1 MKYEEAMEYIEEC
14 NTLGSVLGLESMERL
29 MKTLQNPQNELTFI
43 HVAGTNG
50 KGSVSSFVASVLKH
64 AGYKVGRYISPTI
77 FTYRERFQIN
87 DKMIS
92 KKELG
97 ELMEQVKEACECI
110 VAEGYPHPTSF
121 EIETALSF
129 LYFIK
134 KECDVVV
141 LETGMGGRLDATNII
156 PIPKLCVLTSISMD
170 HMQFLGDTLAKIA
183 TEKCG
188 IIKEGTTVIS
198 TRQSEEAMNVVEQ
211 TCTLK
216 NAELI
221 VAEPAKVTKVK
232 QGLDKQS
239 FSYDGVKYEISL
251 SGSYQIENAV
261 LAVEVVKWL
270 SQNGFEKITEKKM
283 EKGLQT
289 TVWKGRFG
297 VIAKKPY
304 FIVDGA
310 HNVAAAEKLAES
322 IRFYFTNRKIVYIMG
337 MFRDK
342 EYEKVIRITAPL
354 ATQIITVAAPGN
366 PRALPALELAEAVR
380 EVNPNVTGADSLEE
394 AVEMSYLFA
403 DKDSVIIAFGSLAFL
418 GQLITIVEGNQTVRS
433 DTHGK

>member
-14 NTLGSVLGLESMERL
+14 NTLGSVLGLDSMKRL
-29 MKTLQNPQNELTFI
+29 TEALNNPQNELTFI

-50 KGSVSSFVASVLKH
+50 KGSVSSFIASGLKN
-64 AGYKVGRYISPTI
+64 AGYRVGRYISPTI

-97 ELMEQVKEACECI
+97 ELVEQVKEACERI

-129 LYFIK
+129 LYFVK

-156 PIPKLCVLTSISMD
+156 PAPKLCVLTSISMD
-170 HMQFLGDTLAKIA
+170 HMQVLGNSLTKIA

-198 TRQSEEAMNVVEQ
+198 AKQSEEVMNVVDK
-211 TCTLK
+211 TCALK
-216 NAELI
+216 NTALV
-221 VAEPAKVTKVK
+221 VADSSKVTKIK

-239 FSYDGVKYEISL
+239 FSYEGIKYEIPL

-270 SQNGFEKITEKKM
+270 SQNGFEKITEQKIA
-283 EKGLQT
+283 KGLQT
-289 TVWKGRFG
+289 TVWKGRFS
-297 VIAKKPY
+297 VISKKPY

-310 HNVAAAEKLAES
+310 HNVAAAEKLVES

-354 ATQIITVAAPGN
+354 ASQIITVAAPGN
-366 PRALPALELAEAVR
+366 PRALPALDLAVAVR
-380 EVNPNVTGADSLEE
+380 EVNPCVTSADSLEE

-403 DKDSVIIAFGSLAFL
+403 GKDAVIIAFGSLAFL

>member
-14 NTLGSVLGLESMERL
+14 NTLGSVPGLDSIQCL
-29 MKTLQNPQNELTFI
+29 TALLDNPQEKLTFI

-50 KGSVSSFVASVLKH
+50 KGSVSTFTASVLKN

-87 DKMIS
+87 DRMIS

-97 ELMEQVKEACECI
+97 ELMEQVKEACDKL
-110 VAEGYPHPTSF
+110 VAEGHPHPTSF
-121 EIETALSF
+121 EIETALAF
-129 LYFIK
+129 LYFVK

-156 PIPKLCVLTSISMD
+156 SSPKLCVLTSISMD
-170 HMQFLGDTLAKIA
+170 HMQFLGDTLADIA
-183 TEKCG
+183 AEKCG
-188 IIKEGTTVIS
+188 IIKTETTVIS
-198 TRQSEEAMNVVEQ
+198 TKQSEEAMEVVAK
-211 TCTLK
+211 TCEER

-221 VAEPAKVTKVK
+221 VADPYQVSKVK
-232 QGLDKQS
+232 QGLEKQS
-239 FSYDGVKYEISL
+239 FTYDGGKYEISL

-261 LAVEVVKWL
+261 VAVRVLKWI
-270 SQNGFEKITEKKM
+270 SQNGFEKINEQKIV
-283 EKGLQT
+283 KGLQGA
-289 TVWKGRFG
+289 VWKGRFS
-297 VIAKKPY
+297 VISKKPY

-322 IRFYFTNRKIVYIMG
+322 IRFYFTNRKIVYIIG

-354 ATQIITVAAPGN
+354 ASQIITVAAPGN
-366 PRALPALELAEAVR
+366 PRALPALDLAVAVR
-380 EVNPNVTGADSLEE
+380 EVNPHVTSTDSLEE

-418 GQLITIVEGNQTVRS
+418 GQLMTIVEGNQTVRS